1 MRFSLM
7 TMVLVVL
14 ILSVGLGANMK
25 AGHYHEFV
33 FGTAL
38 LNGEKLVQVRP
49 VITLGYPDK

>member
-1 MRFSLM
+1 M